1 MLEQLASIAAE
12 AAIRTT
18 DRPLPVALVGA
29 GAIVEYAHIPAYL
42 THGIPIAG
50 VFDLDQTRARVLADR
65 FGIPRVYA
73 SLDELLGDPSVGV
86 VDIAVPPWVQPGIL
100 RSVAT
105 AGKHALCQKPFA
117 LDMATA
123 LDLAA
128 EVGGSPVKVAVQQQM
143 RYDEGIA
150 AARSMVRR
158 GWIGE
163 VTAITFDVD
172 IATDWSAWP
181 WLVESDRLEILYH
194 SIHYFDSIRSII
206 GTPERVFSAAGRRP
220 GQVASAE
227 TRSMSVLLYP
237 NGVRALVHANHENQG
252 GDVSATFRIDGTDG
266 AIRGTIGLLYD
277 YPHGRPDTLEVFSRT
292 LPTDGWVPYPVT
304 TRWLPDA
311 FAGPMADLQAWI
323 AGGEPA
329 PTRVEDNLG
338 TLALVDALYRSIA
351 SGQSESVDLPRSSG
365 ADPHPRKEPA

>member
-1 MLEQLASIAAE
+1 MLEQLAPIAAE

-18 DRPLPVALVGA
+18 DRPLSIALVGA
-29 GAIVEYAHIPAYL
+29 GAIVEYAHIPAYQA
-42 THGIPIAG
+42 HGFPIAG
-50 VFDLDQTRARVLADR
+50 VFDLDQARARAVADR

-73 SLDELLGDPSVGV
+73 SLERLLGDPAVGV

-100 RSVAT
+100 RSVVA
-105 AGKHALCQKPFA
+105 AGRHALCQKPFA
-117 LDMATA
+117 LDMSTA
-123 LDLAA
+123 LELAA
-128 EVGGSPVKVAVQQQM
+128 EVEASPVKVAVQQQM

-158 GWIGE
+158 GWIGA

-194 SIHYFDSIRSII
+194 SIHYFDSIRSIL

-220 GQVASAE
+220 GQVATAE
-227 TRSMSVLLYP
+227 TRSISVLLYAD
-237 NGVRALVHANHENQG
+237 GVRALVHANHENQG

-266 AIRGTIGLLYD
+266 AIRGTVGLLYD

-292 LPTDGWVPYPVT
+292 LPTDGWLSYPVT
-304 TRWLPDA
+304 NRWLPDA

-351 SGQSESVDLPRSSG
+351 SGQSESVDLPALVGR
-365 ADPHPRKEPA
+365 